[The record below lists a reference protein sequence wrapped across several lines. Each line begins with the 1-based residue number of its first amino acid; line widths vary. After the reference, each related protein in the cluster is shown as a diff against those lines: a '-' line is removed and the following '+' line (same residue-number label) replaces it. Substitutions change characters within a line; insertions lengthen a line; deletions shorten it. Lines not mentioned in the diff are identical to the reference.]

1 MGLQTSFN
9 LVDAYIISGLG
20 GHTASAALGAIG
32 VADLIGALG
41 TILSYGLS
49 IATGAIISRKQGEGD
64 MEGVRRVAWQ
74 SVLLLIAVSALVS
87 GVGLFGAEALMVGL
101 AGAKGEVARVGTEFL
116 RVMMGGSFTIFLLL
130 HLITIQR
137 ALGSSKTPIVLLVI
151 ANVANLVFAVLFV
164 YGPGPAPVAF
174 AWGPPLAE
182 SLGIPRM
189 ELVGAAWA
197 TVLARCFG
205 LFPIFYIAYRRFG
218 LFAGP
223 ERSGPNL
230 ALMRRIWEIGW
241 PTSSQLVV
249 RVLAIFVV
257 VAVAQRLYTTSDD
270 QSMSTALGLVL
281 RLETMAL
288 YVGLGWGSAAQTFVG
303 QNLGAVQSARAKQS
317 GWYAT
322 LYNAIMMAAFAA
334 ACSLWGKQF
343 VMLFDSTPAVVDAAM
358 EYLAMV
364 APGYVGL
371 GIGIVLGSAIQGAGA
386 TRQSLRLDTLVIL
399 PRPDPPVCRRLLP
412 ALAAHLALGR
422 RLCHLLR
429 LRADLHHQ
437 LPPGRLP
444 QVRHRVKAPRGEQL
458 RRARRRDLSAVL
470 LGGAVGASVDHLTA
484 QRPLRDEARRL
495 HLEGADFGACEEGIH
510 REPAGA
516 EGQVNEQQGQHE
528 ARELEGLS
536 HVQET

>member
-1 MGLQTSFN
+1 MSPTVDTEPKPAAPPAAPPVRVVGPASRRILTGPLALEMARFGVPLALGMGLQTSFN

-49 IATGAIISRKQGEGD
+49 IATSAIISRKQGEGD
-64 MEGVRRVAWQ
+64 MEGVRRIAWQ

-87 GVGLFGAEALMVGL
+87 SVGLFGAEALMVGL
-101 AGAKGEVARVGTEFL
+101 AGAKGEVARVGTDFL

-137 ALGSSKTPIVLLVI
+137 ALGSSKTPILLLVL
-151 ANVANLVFAVLFV
+151 ANIANLVLAVVFV
-164 YGPGPAPVAF
+164 YGPGPAPEPF
-174 AWGPPLAE
+174 GWGPPIAQM
-182 SLGIPRM
+182 LGIPRM

-197 TVLARCFG
+197 TVIARCIG
-205 LFPIFYIAYRRFG
+205 LIPIFYISSRRFG
-218 LFAGP
+218 LFGP
-223 ERSGPNL
+223 RDRL
-230 ALMRRIWEIGW
+230 APDLTQMRRIWDIGW

-257 VAVAQRLYTTSDD
+257 VAVAQRLYTTEGD

-288 YVGLGWGSAAQTFVG
+288 YVGLGWGSAAQTFMG
-303 QNLGAVQSARAKQS
+303 QNLGAVQRLRAKQS

-334 ACSLWGKQF
+334 TCLLWGRQF
-343 VMLFDSTPAVVDAAM
+343 VMLFDATPSVVEDSM
-358 EYLAMV
+358 QYLAIV

-386 TRQSLRLDTLVIL
+386 TRQSLRLDALVIATVQVPL
-399 PRPDPPVCRRLLP
+399 CIAAYLMRWEATSLWAAVFATYVAF
-412 ALAAHLALGR
+412 ALTYIVSYRQGAF
-422 RLCHLLR
+422 LR
-429 LRADLHHQ
+429 Y
-437 LPPGRLP
+437 
-444 QVRHRVKAPRGEQL
+444 
-458 RRARRRDLSAVL
+458 S
-470 LGGAVGASVDHLTA
+470 
-484 QRPLRDEARRL
+484 
-495 HLEGADFGACEEGIH
+495 I
-510 REPAGA
+510 
-516 EGQVNEQQGQHE
+516 
-528 ARELEGLS
+528 
-536 HVQET
+536 

>member
-1 MGLQTSFN
+1 MRPTEDTPENGMVSASSTPPSAPAQQPTSAAAPSRASALSARVSPASQRILCGPLALEIARFGVPLALGMGLQTSFN

-20 GHTASAALGAIG
+20 GHKASAALGAIG

-64 MEGVRRVAWQ
+64 MDGVHRVAWQ
-74 SVLLLIAVSALVS
+74 SVLLLVAVSALTS
-87 GVGLFGAEALMVGL
+87 AVGLFGAEALMVGL

-137 ALGSSKTPIVLLVI
+137 ALGSSKTPIVLLVV
-151 ANVANLVFAVLFV
+151 ANIANLVLAVIFV
-164 YGPGPAPVAF
+164 YGPGPAPTPF
-174 AWGPPLAE
+174 AWGPPIA
-182 SLGIPRM
+182 SALGIPRM

-197 TVLARCFG
+197 TVVARCFG
-205 LFPIFYIAYRRFG
+205 LFPIFYIASRRFG
-218 LFAGP
+218 LFAKP
-223 ERSGPNL
+223 DRAPPNL
-230 ALMRRIWEIGW
+230 AQMRRIWEIGW

-257 VAVAQRLYTTSDD
+257 VAVSQRLYTTDGD

-343 VMLFDSTPAVVDAAM
+343 VMLFDSTPEVVDAAM
-358 EYLAMV
+358 EYLNIV

-386 TRQSLRLDTLVIL
+386 TRQSLRLDTLVICL
-399 PRPDPPVCRRLLP
+399 VQVPLCVAAFFLRWQPASLWAAVCATYFAF
-412 ALAAHLALGR
+412 ALTYI
-422 RLCHLLR
+422 
-429 LRADLHHQ
+429 
-437 LPPGRLP
+437 
-444 QVRHRVKAPRGEQL
+444 
-458 RRARRRDLSAVL
+458 LSYRQ
-470 LGGAVGASVDHLTA
+470 GAFLKYNI
-484 QRPLRDEARRL
+484 E
-495 HLEGADFGACEEGIH
+495 
-510 REPAGA
+510 
-516 EGQVNEQQGQHE
+516 
-528 ARELEGLS
+528 
-536 HVQET
+536 

>member
-1 MGLQTSFN
+1 MRPTEHTRAPAKDGPDAASEPQDTGASHQQEGNHVPATVRPAPLPARVSPASQRILTGPLALEIARFGVPLALGMGLQTSFN

-64 MEGVRRVAWQ
+64 MDGVRRVAWQ
-74 SVLLLIAVSALVS
+74 SVLLLVAVSALTS
-87 GVGLFGAEALMVGL
+87 AVGLFGAEALMVGL
-101 AGAKGEVARVGTEFL
+101 AGAKGEVAKVGTEFL

-151 ANVANLVFAVLFV
+151 ANVANLVLAVLFV
-164 YGPGPAPVAF
+164 YGPGPAPAPF
-174 AWGPPLAE
+174 GWGPPICQA
-182 SLGIPRM
+182 LGIPRM

-205 LFPIFYIAYRRFG
+205 LFPIFYIAFRRFG
-218 LFAGP
+218 LFARP
-223 ERSGPNL
+223 DRERPSL
-230 ALMRRIWEIGW
+230 AHMRRIWEIGW

-249 RVLAIFVV
+249 RVLAIFLV
-257 VAVAQRLYTTSDD
+257 VAVAQRLYTTDGD

-303 QNLGAVQSARAKQS
+303 QNLGAVQSARAKLS

-334 ACSLWGKQF
+334 ACSVYGTQF
-343 VMLFDSTPAVVDAAM
+343 VKLFDSTPEVVAAAM
-358 EYLAMV
+358 QYLGMV

-386 TRQSLRLDTLVIL
+386 TRQSLRLDTLVICVVQIPL
-399 PRPDPPVCRRLLP
+399 CI
-412 ALAAHLALGR
+412 AAYVWRWQPTSLWAAICATYFAFAATYIVSYR
-422 RLCHLLR
+422 
-429 LRADLHHQ
+429 Q
-437 LPPGRLP
+437 
-444 QVRHRVKAPRGEQL
+444 
-458 RRARRRDLSAVL
+458 
-470 LGGAVGASVDHLTA
+470 GAFLKYTID
-484 QRPLRDEARRL
+484 
-495 HLEGADFGACEEGIH
+495 
-510 REPAGA
+510 
-516 EGQVNEQQGQHE
+516 
-528 ARELEGLS
+528 
-536 HVQET
+536 

>member
-1 MGLQTSFN
+1 MSRAVIPEPTDVSSPSSVLAARVGPASQRILSGPLALEVARFGVPLALGMGLQTSFN

-20 GHTASAALGAIG
+20 GQKASAALGAIG

-49 IATGAIISRKQGEGD
+49 IATSAIISRKQGEGD

-74 SVLLLIAVSALVS
+74 SVLLLVGVSALVS
-87 GVGLFGAEALMVGL
+87 CFGIFGAEALMVGL

-151 ANVANLVFAVLFV
+151 ANLANLVLAVLFV
-164 YGPGPAPVAF
+164 YGPGPAPDPF
-174 AWGPPLAE
+174 GWGPPLAE
-182 SLGIPRM
+182 RLGIPRM

-197 TVLARCFG
+197 TVIARCFG
-205 LFPIFYIAYRRFG
+205 LVPIFYISFRRFG
-218 LFAGP
+218 LFSAQD
-223 ERSGPNL
+223 RL
-230 ALMRRIWEIGW
+230 APSLAHMRRIWNIGW

-249 RVLAIFVV
+249 RVLAIFVI
-257 VAVAQRLYTTSDD
+257 VAVAQRLYTTAED

-303 QNLGAVQSARAKQS
+303 QNLGAVQRVRAKQS

-322 LYNAIMMAAFAA
+322 LYNAVMMAAFAG
-334 ACSLWGKQF
+334 ACRLWGRQF
-343 VMLFDSTPAVVDAAM
+343 VMLFDSTPSVVDAAM
-358 EYLAMV
+358 HYLAIV

-386 TRQSLRLDTLVIL
+386 TRQSLRLDTLVIVGIQVPL
-399 PRPDPPVCRRLLP
+399 C
-412 ALAAHLALGR
+412 AAAYFMRWEATSLWT
-422 RLCHLLR
+422 
-429 LRADLHHQ
+429 
-437 LPPGRLP
+437 
-444 QVRHRVKAPRGEQL
+444 
-458 RRARRRDLSAVL
+458 AVL
-470 LGGAVGASVDHLTA
+470 ATYLAFALTYVFSYRQGAFLKYDIG
-484 QRPLRDEARRL
+484 
-495 HLEGADFGACEEGIH
+495 
-510 REPAGA
+510 
-516 EGQVNEQQGQHE
+516 
-528 ARELEGLS
+528 
-536 HVQET
+536 

>member
-1 MGLQTSFN
+1 MSPSVDTEPKPAAPPAAPPVRVVGPASQRILTGPLALEMARFGVPLALGMGLQTSFN

-49 IATGAIISRKQGEGD
+49 IATSAIISRKQGEGD
-64 MEGVRRVAWQ
+64 MEGVRRIAWQ
-74 SVLLLIAVSALVS
+74 SVLLLIAVSGLVS
-87 GVGLFGAEALMVGL
+87 SVGLFGAEALMVGL

-137 ALGSSKTPIVLLVI
+137 ALGSSKTPILLLVL
-151 ANVANLVFAVLFV
+151 ANIANLVLAVVFV
-164 YGPGPAPVAF
+164 YGPGPAPELF
-174 AWGPPLAE
+174 SWGPPIAQM
-182 SLGIPRM
+182 LGIPRM

-197 TVLARCFG
+197 TVIARCIG
-205 LFPIFYIAYRRFG
+205 LVPIFYISSRRFG
-218 LFAGP
+218 LFGARDRAAP
-223 ERSGPNL
+223 DL
-230 ALMRRIWEIGW
+230 TQMRRIWDIGW

-257 VAVAQRLYTTSDD
+257 VAVAQRLYTTEGD

-288 YVGLGWGSAAQTFVG
+288 YVGLGWGSAAQTFMG
-303 QNLGAVQSARAKQS
+303 QNLGAVQRLRAKQS

-334 ACSLWGKQF
+334 TCLLWGRQF
-343 VMLFDSTPAVVDAAM
+343 VMLFDATPSVVEDSM
-358 EYLAMV
+358 QYLAIV

-386 TRQSLRLDTLVIL
+386 TRQSLRLDALVIAMVQVPL
-399 PRPDPPVCRRLLP
+399 CIAAYLMRWEATSLWAAVFATYVAF
-412 ALAAHLALGR
+412 ALTYIVSYRQGAF
-422 RLCHLLR
+422 LR
-429 LRADLHHQ
+429 YSI
-437 LPPGRLP
+437 
-444 QVRHRVKAPRGEQL
+444 E
-458 RRARRRDLSAVL
+458 
-470 LGGAVGASVDHLTA
+470 
-484 QRPLRDEARRL
+484 
-495 HLEGADFGACEEGIH
+495 
-510 REPAGA
+510 
-516 EGQVNEQQGQHE
+516 
-528 ARELEGLS
+528 
-536 HVQET
+536 

>member
-1 MGLQTSFN
+1 MRPDEPRRDKLVVSSASTQGAGGAERAAPVRVSPASQRILSGPLALEIARFGVPLALGMGLQTSFN

-20 GHTASAALGAIG
+20 GQKASAALGAIG

-64 MEGVRRVAWQ
+64 HEGVRSVAWQ
-74 SVLLLIAVSALVS
+74 SVLLLVFVSALTS

-151 ANVANLVFAVLFV
+151 ANLLNLLFAVVFV
-164 YGPGPAPVAF
+164 YGPGPAPAAF
-174 AWGPPLAE
+174 GWGPPIAE
-182 SLGIPRM
+182 WLGIPRM

-205 LFPIFYIAYRRFG
+205 LFPIFYIAFRRFG

-223 ERSGPNL
+223 DRALPNL
-230 ALMRRIWEIGW
+230 AQMRRIWEIGW

-257 VAVAQRLYTTSDD
+257 VAVAQRLYTTDGD

-303 QNLGAVQSARAKQS
+303 QNLGAVQSARAKLS

-322 LYNAIMMAAFAA
+322 LYNAIMMAAFAV

-343 VMLFDSTPAVVDAAM
+343 VMLFDSTPEVVDAAM
-358 EYLAMV
+358 AYLGMV

-386 TRQSLRLDTLVIL
+386 TRQSLRLDTLVI
-399 PRPDPPVCRRLLP
+399 
-412 ALAAHLALGR
+412 ALVQVPLCVAAY
-422 RLCHLLR
+422 LLR
-429 LRADLHHQ
+429 WQPTSLWAAICATYFAFALTYIVSYRQ
-437 LPPGRLP
+437 
-444 QVRHRVKAPRGEQL
+444 
-458 RRARRRDLSAVL
+458 
-470 LGGAVGASVDHLTA
+470 GAFLKYDI
-484 QRPLRDEARRL
+484 E
-495 HLEGADFGACEEGIH
+495 
-510 REPAGA
+510 
-516 EGQVNEQQGQHE
+516 
-528 ARELEGLS
+528 
-536 HVQET
+536 

>member
-1 MGLQTSFN
+1 MRPTEDPPENGMVSASSTPNATPSVASPNSSAASTSAPSLGPRPASLGARVSPASQRILSGPLALEIARFGVPLALGMGLQTSFN

-74 SVLLLIAVSALVS
+74 SVLLLIAVSALTS
-87 GVGLFGAEALMVGL
+87 AVGLFGAHGLMVGL

-137 ALGSSKTPIVLLVI
+137 ALGSSKTPIVLLV
-151 ANVANLVFAVLFV
+151 VANLANLVLAVLFV
-164 YGPGPAPVAF
+164 YGPGPAPAPF
-174 AWGPPLAE
+174 GWGPPIAE
-182 SLGIPRM
+182 TLGIPRM

-197 TVLARCFG
+197 TVIARCFG
-205 LFPIFYIAYRRFG
+205 LVPIFYIAFRRFG
-218 LFAGP
+218 LFA
-223 ERSGPNL
+223 RQDRCSPNL
-230 ALMRRIWEIGW
+230 AQMRRIWEIGW

-257 VAVAQRLYTTSDD
+257 VAVAQRLYTTADD

-343 VMLFDSTPAVVDAAM
+343 VMLFDSTPQVVDAAI
-358 EYLAMV
+358 EYLGIV

-386 TRQSLRLDTLVIL
+386 TRQSLRLDTLVICL
-399 PRPDPPVCRRLLP
+399 VQVPLCVAAYALRWQPTSLWAAVCATYFAF
-412 ALAAHLALGR
+412 ALTYIVSYR
-422 RLCHLLR
+422 
-429 LRADLHHQ
+429 Q
-437 LPPGRLP
+437 
-444 QVRHRVKAPRGEQL
+444 
-458 RRARRRDLSAVL
+458 
-470 LGGAVGASVDHLTA
+470 GAFLKYNI
-484 QRPLRDEARRL
+484 E
-495 HLEGADFGACEEGIH
+495 
-510 REPAGA
+510 
-516 EGQVNEQQGQHE
+516 
-528 ARELEGLS
+528 
-536 HVQET
+536 